1 MLVVA
6 IGLAGVKR
14 SGIFSQP
21 LFALV
26 LADILE
32 SIFIYG
38 QVCRHCRFKDISYS
52 LRVACSCLA

>member
-14 SGIFSQP
+14 SGVFSQP
-21 LFALV
+21 LFALM

-32 SIFIYG
+32 TIFICG
-38 QVCRHCRFKDISYS
+38 QVCRHY
-52 LRVACSCLA
+52 RVKVF